1 MTMKPFTTIAGL
13 LFLIGAA
20 IHAYRLF
27 ANPFAIS
34 VAGHAIP
41 LMASWIALIVCAL
54 LGVLLL
60 SEARR

>member
-1 MTMKPFTTIAGL
+1 MKPFTTIAGL
-13 LFLIGAA
+13 IFLVGAA

-27 ANPFAIS
+27 ANHFAVS

-41 LMASWIALIVCAL
+41 LNWSWVLLLVGVV
-54 LGVLLL
+54 LGVGLL